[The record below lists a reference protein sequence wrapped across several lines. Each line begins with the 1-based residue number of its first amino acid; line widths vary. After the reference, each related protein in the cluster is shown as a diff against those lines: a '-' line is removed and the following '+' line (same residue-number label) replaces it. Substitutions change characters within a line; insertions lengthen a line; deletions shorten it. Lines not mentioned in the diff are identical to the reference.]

1 MTLRHCRNRKGGKM
15 TVKRRLERLEG
26 RAAIG
31 RGGVAVGWVED
42 ATQPDVITVGGATMT
57 RAEFMAQPAASHVLV
72 LYVDESEGAS
82 LPAAAALADFDDGDD
97 GDD

>member
-1 MTLRHCRNRKGGKM
+1 M

-31 RGGVAVGWVED
+31 RGAVAVGWVED

-72 LYVDESEGAS
+72 LYVDESEAAA
-82 LPAAAALADFDDGDD
+82 LPTAAALADFDDGDD

>member
-1 MTLRHCRNRKGGKM
+1 M

-42 ATQPDVITVGGATMT
+42 STQPDVITVGGATMT
-57 RAEFMAQPAASHVLV
+57 RAEFMPQPAASHVLV

-82 LPAAAALADFDDGDD
+82 LPTAAALAFDDGDD